1 MPKTSSEKEPA
12 KGQDGGRTVGRVL
25 SLLELMAGSRVP
37 LRLTDIA
44 RTLELPA
51 SSAHA
56 LLQQLIKYDYVK
68 LSADSDRLYE
78 RGAALALLSS
88 KSNANLDLVRTAR
101 PILRELS
108 AQVGENTFLGMC
120 HSRGVSYVDSVEDIY
135 GLTMRF
141 PMGTLRP
148 LHASSTGKLFLA
160 MHATPDTL
168 STYLGTEPLAAFT
181 GQTITDVVVLRDQL
195 GEIRQT
201 GLALNREEVVEGA
214 CGISAPIFDANQRFV
229 GCLTV
234 GVPQVRFDA
243 RQAIIKKSVVASV
256 QKISRRLGNADWEGT
271 LALLRDNPEVVLERP

>member
-1 MPKTSSEKEPA
+1 MSKKTSDKVLA

-25 SLLELMAGSRVP
+25 ALLELMAGSRVP

-44 RTLELPA
+44 RTLDLPA

-78 RGAALALLSS
+78 RGAELALLSS

-160 MHATPDTL
+160 MYSTSDTL
-168 STYLGTEPLAAFT
+168 KTYLGAEPLAAFT
-181 GQTITDVVVLRDQL
+181 RNTMTDLVVLSEQL

-234 GVPQVRFDA
+234 GVPQVRFEA
-243 RQAIIKKSVVASV
+243 RQAIIKKNILVGV
-256 QKISRRLGNADWEGT
+256 QKISRRLGNPDWEGT
-271 LALLRDNPEVVLERP
+271 LALLRDNPEVVLEQP